1 MHVTVMLAFA
11 AAVAAAAAGSLPAWA
26 AGPNDAC
33 VNQVNGAYDA
43 VASQNWQ
50 DHFRNTDQNAVQMIA
65 GTWYT
70 EIRNQQLGMIAYTYE
85 SYLPTQ
91 IFDYRQRTCSATGC
105 SDAYGTGMFGAET
118 QADGSVFVTRN
129 FSDNN
134 RRNACGGFYVR
145 FLDRNTM
152 VTQDGGRYSR
162 AQ

>member
-1 MHVTVMLAFA
+1 MRALAIMALA
-11 AAVAAAAAGSLPAWA
+11 AAVAGPLPAWA

-33 VNQVNGAYDA
+33 VNQANGAYDA
-43 VASQNWQ
+43 VASQDWQ
-50 DHFRNTDQNAVQMIA
+50 AHFRNSDANAIRMIA

-70 EIRNQQLGMIAYTYE
+70 EIPNQQLGMIAYTYE

-91 IFDYRQRTCSATGC
+91 IFDYRQRTCGNGGTC
-105 SDAYGTGMFGAET
+105 SDSYGTGMFGAET

-145 FLDRNTM
+145 FVDPNTM
-152 VTQDGGRYSR
+152 VTQDGGTYRR
-162 AQ
+162 VQ